1 MRCQWVCS
9 HLWQWSPLQANQ
21 PALTS
26 PEQIKKLLIVK
37 PQIRNIAK
45 DTYQKT
51 HAKQNVI
58 LPPQFPCLPFLTWL
72 FNNCTIKNGVCVK
85 RKSSSSEERS
95 AEKPLSNNEK
105 FFPNSISYKRC
116 SNRTKIRFNDTSD
129 IPTSIAP
136 LFSFPEAVLIFVIL
150 MCSW

>member
-85 RKSSSSEERS
+85 RKTVAQAKKRLRRNLYLAMRNFSRIVFLTNV
-95 AEKPLSNNEK
+95 AVTGRKLDLMIHQIYQPLLHLSFLFQK
-105 FFPNSISYKRC
+105 
-116 SNRTKIRFNDTSD
+116 
-129 IPTSIAP
+129 
-136 LFSFPEAVLIFVIL
+136 LFSSL
-150 MCSW
+150 SS